1 MNRIE
6 ELNYNSCHFSPQR
19 NIHRFFIS
27 KKMFLCSGKFQK
39 HWIQQCEIYIF
50 LTSGLPDS
58 LLYHLYCES
67 PKGTYSTQYSPSLF
81 EHGTLFFHR
90 IFCQI
95 IFSPS
100 TLWGMLSSWFMK
112 CVIFTSFF
120 KF

>member
-19 NIHRFFIS
+19 NIHRFLYQRKCFYVQESFKNIGS
-27 KKMFLCSGKFQK
+27 NNVK
-39 HWIQQCEIYIF
+39 YIFF

-100 TLWGMLSSWFMK
+100 TLWGMLSSWFVK